1 VDNPEITK
9 PSEPPELRYLD
20 PEQVR
25 VFRTDNGQVRATIAD
40 ERSIIAPR
48 FLRASPLRDPDR
60 YISIRE
66 ADPNG
71 KEVGLLRNWRRLDRE
86 SRDLVQGELDRR
98 YMYPVLRRIVSTK
111 HIFHMAIC
119 VFETDRGVREVTLRD
134 IRDNVIYLGASR
146 ILITDAEGNRY
157 DIPSF
162 EALDPNSRAL
172 LAEIL

>member
-1 VDNPEITK
+1 MDNLPTTE
-9 PSEPPELRYLD
+9 PSEPPQLRYLD

-25 VFRTDNGQVRATIAD
+25 VYRTEDGRVRATITD

-48 FLRASPLRDPDR
+48 FLRASPLRDLDR

-86 SRDLVQGELDRR
+86 SRDLVQAELDRR
-98 YMYPVLRRIVSTK
+98 YMYPILKRIVSTK

-162 EALDPNSRAL
+162 DALDAASRAM